1 MLIRQLAELTC
12 SMLCVIILVTKLII
26 ILKNMQ
32 IKNLNVYFFVL
43 ILVSITAATFF
54 LFQPFLSAIIM
65 AAVLAATFHTPYQY
79 LAKKTKRPHVSSL
92 LTCFLVLF
100 VIVLPVTA
108 ITGLVANEVNHA
120 YQKIIAEDNF
130 YQNHVV
136 NYLEIFKNSQFA
148 KSINLNNF
156 LDQNQINKS
165 VEKISSG
172 ALSFVQAVYQNVVGS
187 VIWTFVMFFTLY
199 YFLVESKTIIRKI
212 MYLSPLKDEYEAVLT
227 GKFSSMVRATLKG
240 TLIVGAVQGILG
252 GIMFAIAGVPS
263 FIIWGII
270 MVVLSIIPA
279 IGSGLVW
286 APVGLIMLFT
296 GNIWQGI
303 FILAFGTV
311 VISFIDNILRPKLVG
326 GDTAIHPLLVFFAT
340 LGGIISF
347 GIMGFI
353 IGPVIM
359 ALFLTLWDIYGKE
372 FKTQLNKYN
381 A

>member
-1 MLIRQLAELTC
+1 
-12 SMLCVIILVTKLII
+12 
-26 ILKNMQ
+26 MQ
-32 IKNLNVYFFVL
+32 IKNLNIYFFFL
-43 ILVSITAATFF
+43 ILVVITGATFF
-54 LFQPFLSAIIM
+54 LFQPFLTAIIM

-79 LAKKTKRPHVSSL
+79 LVRKTKRPHISSL

-100 VIVLPVTA
+100 VIVLPVVA
-108 ITGLVANEVNHA
+108 ATGLVANEVNGA

-130 YQNHVV
+130 YQNHIV
-136 NYLEIFKNSQFA
+136 NYLDIFKNSKFS

-156 LDQNQINKS
+156 LDQNQISKA
-165 VEKISSG
+165 VERISSG
-172 ALSFVQAVYQNVVGS
+172 ALAFFQAVYQNVVGA
-187 VIWTFVMFFTLY
+187 VLWIFVMFFTLY
-199 YFLVESKTIIRKI
+199 YFLVESKAIIKKI
-212 MYLSPLKDEYEAVLT
+212 MYLSPLRDEYESTLT
-227 GKFSSMVRATLKG
+227 QKFSSMVSATLKG
-240 TLIVGAVQGILG
+240 TLIVGVVQGILG

-263 FIIWGII
+263 FAIWAII
-270 MVVLSIIPA
+270 MIVLSIIPA

-286 APVGLIMLFT
+286 APVGIIMLFM
-296 GNIWQGI
+296 GDIWQGI
-303 FILAFGTV
+303 FILAFGSV

-359 ALFLTLWDIYGKE
+359 ALFLALWDIYGKE
-372 FKTQLNKYN
+372 FKTQLKKYN